1 MDPIYA
7 ESPIEVHQLSRP
19 SVVNYGVPWSA
30 ASLARPTVGTKP
42 LIAAKRHKKHK
53 RKRVEGKKIA
63 YSEALPLLL
72 FVPFRGYSLFLLPL
86 RLCVRFSVLSLA
98 ARPCNRSR
106 SRRRSMLTPS
116 LV

>member
-1 MDPIYA
+1 MKSRIKERFMDPIYA

-72 FVPFRGYSLFLLPL
+72 CAFSRLFLISLTFASL
-86 RLCVRFSVLSLA
+86 REIFC
-98 ARPCNRSR
+98 P
-106 SRRRSMLTPS
+106 
-116 LV
+116 